1 MAVSE
6 DTQLGTV
13 LQMNDQSRVA
23 AGNQDKLTLEEYAQ
37 LLVNQAQVFDAAHT
51 PKNPAVRRAVIS
63 CCCKN
68 SLANAPAATRLAVSR
83 ADERPPPR

>member
-1 MAVSE
+1 MYQEAAGPQNQFTIRHLIDLPNMAVSE

-23 AGNQDKLTLEEYAQ
+23 AGNQDKLTFEECAQ

-51 PKNPAVRRAVIS
+51 
-63 CCCKN
+63 
-68 SLANAPAATRLAVSR
+68 
-83 ADERPPPR
+83 